1 MDNRDVVSQA
11 AGAFRAA
18 VQALAE
24 SLPNGFVEHG
34 PGGALLAFTRSQIPA
49 LNGIVSVAAT
59 PDTTEIG
66 LLCENA
72 AKQAQGLPWSIRLR
86 GEPEG
91 ALVGLAIAHGLGTVS
106 QQPFMLRRLTGTRK
120 ETADGGSTGLVRP
133 LRSDESETFAEVLGA
148 AFGAPPAVITSLYTP
163 AVLSLP
169 FVRAYLAEVDGEP
182 VAAGLGI
189 LTEQHVG
196 LANIGTLPEYRRRGL
211 ARAITDTIVQDA
223 THAGAHVAYLHSSD
237 EAVPLFEWAGFHVE
251 ESWTAFTA

>member
-18 VQALAE
+18 VEALAE

-49 LNGIVSVAAT
+49 LNGIVSVAAA

-72 AKQAQGLPWSIRLR
+72 AKQAQRLPWSIRLR
-86 GEPEG
+86 GEPEE
-91 ALVGLAIAHGLGTVS
+91 ALVGLALDHGLGTVS
-106 QQPFMLRRLTGTRK
+106 RQPFMLRRLTGTRK
-120 ETADGGSTGLVRP
+120 ETAGGGGPVRP

-169 FVRAYLAEVDGEP
+169 FVRAYLAEADGEP

-211 ARAITDTIVQDA
+211 ARAITDTVVQDA
-223 THAGAHVAYLHSSD
+223 THAGAHTAYLHSSD
-237 EAVPLFEWAGFHVE
+237 EAVPLFERAGFHVE